1 MPGPDE
7 AVPQRVWVLMGGD
20 SPERQ
25 VSLASGLA
33 VWLRLRTRPDLIVRP
48 ARSFHHELYCAG
60 CWGGNPRGMNSPFS
74 HYARDGPCRVDPH
87 ACPEGGC

>member
-48 ARSFHHELYCAG
+48 LLLIHHKQCCAG
-60 CWGGNPRGMNSPFS
+60 CWDGCWRGNLFIPD
-74 HYARDGPCRVDPH
+74 HARALRPLPCQCSWLP
-87 ACPEGGC
+87 